1 MGKVSYCQS
10 TESEGFGQGCLSVDN
25 GELQSV
31 QGQNMACTKHCFRK
45 MEPETVSPMLSD
57 GKGRLM
63 VT

>member
-10 TESEGFGQGCLSVDN
+10 TESERVGQGCLSVDN

-31 QGQNMACTKHCFRK
+31 QGQNMACSKHCFRK
-45 MEPETVSPMLSD
+45 MEPEAMSPMMSD
-57 GKGRLM
+57 VKGRLT